1 MEERT
6 LLNVTQ
12 SDDQVNIGGEI
23 KSFEDFATILR
34 VFTTI
39 IGRSQDTYE
48 ASMKCILACFVDM
61 VEKEEITADQAR
73 DMLDYMHEIS
83 HDGKILLSTHGSE
96 PDNDNPRDPII
107 KPVPFSVN
115 TSIKN

>member
-1 MEERT
+1 MKERT

-23 KSFEDFATILR
+23 KTFVDFATLLR

-39 IGRSQDTYE
+39 IARSEDTYE

-61 VEKEEITADQAR
+61 VEKKEITADQAR
-73 DMLDYMHEIS
+73 DMLDYMHNIS
-83 HDGKILLSTHGSE
+83 HDGKILLSPYGSE
-96 PDNDNPRDPII
+96 PDNDNPREPII